1 MKGLVVAPIA
11 VTAILYV
18 GGYLAQFIGNYALWK
33 EGGGSPGDGTAPLMA
48 SPEIAACF
56 QAALRPPHGIYGIFI
71 CIGLLAVLLL
81 MVMRIGYSD
90 SGEYDEDRNF
100 TYSARGTY
108 GTSGWMGRREM
119 EGVLDLVGDLRR
131 HRGIVLGMLDRK
143 YVCVPEET
151 RLNSNLAVYGAS
163 GSMKTRS
170 FCMNRILQGVSRGES
185 LIICD
190 PKSELYEKSS
200 EYLRDKG
207 YVVKVFN
214 LVNPENSDSWNCLA
228 EVEGQELMAQLFVD
242 VIIRNTKGDSKGDHF
257 WDSAEMNLLKALVLY
272 VDKGYPEESRNM
284 GQVYQLLTLNSET
297 ALNSLF
303 DVLPATHPAKAPY
316 SLFKQASDTVRSGV
330 VIGLGSR
337 LQVFQSELIRKI
349 TARDEIDLELPGQE
363 PCAYFLVTSDQ
374 DSTFDFLASLFLS
387 FVFIKLV
394 RYADKNC
401 EGGKLSVPVHVLGEE
416 LTACGTIPDLSRR
429 LSVIRS
435 RNISMSCVFQNL
447 AGLQNRY
454 PQNLW
459 QEILGNADVQLFLG
473 CTDPLTA
480 EFVSSR
486 TGLASVAV
494 SSKSKQLGTWRI
506 SNYTPEFRETNGV
519 GKRPVL
525 TPDEVLRLPIDKALV
540 IIRGKKTL
548 KVDKMDYSK
557 HPDYPLLRSCKA
569 SAHVPE
575 WRQMEAE
582 GKKGKAREADP
593 QQTGEPRPKAQKSTV
608 PQKTEVQK
616 AEAQKRAETQ
626 KGTGGQNAREENAG
640 TRKEESGQVLPKGGA
655 GAAPQDSGKEA
666 KAAPRTASGASPKAP
681 AKNTAEQTAEKKAP
695 VNAVT
700 ESTIPEGAVSGKVNR
715 TTGRPKPKTEPGA
728 KTGAEQPVGVVL
740 TDKDS
745 IMS

>member
-1 MKGLVVAPIA
+1 M
-11 VTAILYV
+11 
-18 GGYLAQFIGNYALWK
+18 
-33 EGGGSPGDGTAPLMA
+33 
-48 SPEIAACF
+48 
-56 QAALRPPHGIYGIFI
+56 
-71 CIGLLAVLLL
+71 AVLLL
-81 MVMRIGYSD
+81 FVMRIGYSD
-90 SGEYDEDRNF
+90 TGEYDGDRNF
-100 TYSARGTY
+100 TYSAKGTY
-108 GTSGWMGRREM
+108 GTSGWMSRKEM
-119 EGVLDLVGDLRR
+119 SGVLELVADLRR
-131 HRGIVLGMLDRK
+131 YQGIVLGMLERK
-143 YVCVPEET
+143 AVCVPEKT

-185 LIICD
+185 LVICD

-207 YVVKVFN
+207 YTVRVFN
-214 LVNPENSDSWNCLA
+214 LVNPENSDSWNCLC

-242 VIIRNTKGDSKGDHF
+242 VIIKNTTGGGKGDHF

-272 VDKGYPEESRNM
+272 VDKGYPPENRNM
-284 GQVYQLLTLNSET
+284 GQVYQLITLNSET

-303 DVLPATHPAKAPY
+303 EVLPINHPAKAPY
-316 SLFKQASDTVRSGV
+316 SLFKQASDSVRSGV
-330 VIGLGSR
+330 IIGLGSR
-337 LQVFQSELIRKI
+337 LQVFQAELIKKI
-349 TARDEIDLELPGQE
+349 TARDEIDLELLGQK

-401 EGGKLSVPVHVLGEE
+401 EGGRLPVPVHVLGEE

-454 PQNLW
+454 PLNLW
-459 QEILGNADVQLFLG
+459 QEILGNCDVQLFLG

-506 SNYTPEFRETNGV
+506 SNYTPEYRETSGV

-525 TPDEVLRLPIDKALV
+525 TPDEVLRLPIDEALV

-557 HPDYPLLRSCKA
+557 HPEYPLLRSCKA
-569 SAHVPE
+569 SAHIPE
-575 WRQMEAE
+575 WRRLEMEA
-582 GKKGKAREADP
+582 AAAP
-593 QQTGEPRPKAQKSTV
+593 EPAVKPT
-608 PQKTEVQK
+608 PQKTDAKQTSK
-616 AEAQKRAETQ
+616 AAVKPATKTGAKPAA
-626 KGTGGQNAREENAG
+626 KGT
-640 TRKEESGQVLPKGGA
+640 V
-655 GAAPQDSGKEA
+655 
-666 KAAPRTASGASPKAP
+666 KAP
-681 AKNTAEQTAEKKAP
+681 ASGTQQKAP
-695 VNAVT
+695 SPPASGSKKSAPSGT
-700 ESTIPEGAVSGKVNR
+700 PAGIVS
-715 TTGRPKPKTEPGA
+715 A
-728 KTGAEQPVGVVL
+728 
-740 TDKDS
+740 DKDS